1 MILYVTLPRAL
12 KLERLIS
19 ENDFLQEALESTD
32 RVTTYE
38 IILDSEESLKEL
50 KRILTANRIN
60 FNIYQ

>member
-60 FNIYQ
+60 FNIYK